1 MKKLKKVINIKEKS
15 EKEILEGYSEM
26 AKQVM
31 AVKEI
36 WDECKDLDKTKKI
49 YEKIRVK
56 TEKNDSDK

>member
-1 MKKLKKVINIKEKS
+1 MKKIINIKEKS